1 MTSSQLK
8 PKIAIIGG
16 GAGISLAYQLQGAFD
31 IEIFEPLLHAV
42 DVLPIVIFL
51 VII

>member
-16 GAGISLAYQLQGAFD
+16 GIAGISLAYQLQSAFD
-31 IEIFEPLLHAV
+31 IEIF
-42 DVLPIVIFL
+42 
-51 VII
+51 